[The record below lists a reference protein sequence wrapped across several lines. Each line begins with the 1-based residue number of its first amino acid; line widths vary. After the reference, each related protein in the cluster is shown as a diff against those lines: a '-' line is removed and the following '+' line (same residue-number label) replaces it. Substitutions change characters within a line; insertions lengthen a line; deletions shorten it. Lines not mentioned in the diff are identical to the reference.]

1 MTMMLAAAPEA
12 ETFVTHLE
20 CGYTGE
26 LFEADKLH
34 NLSSAGKPLLVRY
47 DLDGVKGALTKDVL
61 KTREPTL
68 WRYRELLP
76 VRKTE
81 NCISLGE
88 IMTPTLPMPTLSKQA
103 GSAGIFVKD
112 EGRLPTGSFKA
123 RGLIMAVSMAK
134 GAWREAHGD
143 ADQRQCRGGYGSIL
157 QPRRDRILCVRA
169 GRHARNQLA

>member
-61 KTREPTL
+61 KTLSLIHISEPT
-68 WRYRELLP
+68 RPY
-76 VRKTE
+76 
-81 NCISLGE
+81 
-88 IMTPTLPMPTLSKQA
+88 
-103 GSAGIFVKD
+103 
-112 EGRLPTGSFKA
+112 
-123 RGLIMAVSMAK
+123 
-134 GAWREAHGD
+134 
-143 ADQRQCRGGYGSIL
+143 
-157 QPRRDRILCVRA
+157 
-169 GRHARNQLA
+169 